1 MDLDLRQSLLN
12 TRRTIEGL
20 ITDID
25 DMITR
30 SQNINNL
37 QRNNLDINNNINNTN
52 NTNNTNNSYYNPY
65 YIPPP
70 SYLSSNYYRYPYLNY
85 LYRNNNYVEQGI
97 NNNNFYY
104 NPGFNSYFRNLYN
117 NPVNTANNYS
127 PYTSNIS
134 TNPNENQNINTEPLN
149 INTET
154 LEVNPLYDNSID
166 TTPDNNETEIT
177 DTDIDTTPREAN
189 LENLNESLNETFR
202 EYQRI
207 VNNQRVN
214 RQNNSTLERRN
225 AVRIPN
231 VRNNQDI
238 RRRIRRILPELVE
251 ITLVNGRSNIRTS
264 LAETSNFQNINTNN
278 QDLEPNINDFQ
289 DVVVGSSIEQLRKGS
304 SVHIYK
310 NLYSDIPSC
319 TICME
324 NFNDEDI
331 VRILGDCNH
340 IFHITCCDIWMET
353 NVRCPVCRKDIR
365 EINDDD
371 DENDES
377 EDNLNNEQDNNE
389 NNQNN
394 ENENNVNQNSRLG
407 ENYLGSNFRE
417 FTF

>member
-1 MDLDLRQSLLN
+1 MDLDLRESLLN

-25 DMITR
+25 NMITR
-30 SQNINNL
+30 SQNIDNL
-37 QRNNLDINNNINNTN
+37 LRSNTN
-52 NTNNTNNSYYNPY
+52 TNTNNSFYNPY

-70 SYLSSNYYRYPYLNY
+70 SYLSSDYYRYPYLNY
-85 LYRNNNYVEQGI
+85 LSRNNNYSEYGI

-117 NPVNTANNYS
+117 NPVNNPYNYIS
-127 PYTSNIS
+127 NTSNIS
-134 TNPNENQNINTEPLN
+134 TNLNENQNINTEERDINTEPHN
-149 INTET
+149 INTDT
-154 LEVNPLYDNSID
+154 LEINPLYDNSID
-166 TTPDNNETEIT
+166 TNPEDTVTDNVNNLNN
-177 DTDIDTTPREAN
+177 TDIDTTPREAN
-189 LENLNESLNETFR
+189 LQNLNDSLNETYR
-202 EYQRI
+202 EFQRI
-207 VNNQRVN
+207 VNNQRRN
-214 RQNNSTLERRN
+214 RENSSSLERRN

-251 ITLVNGRSNIRTS
+251 ITLVNGTSNIRTS

-278 QDLEPNINDFQ
+278 QDIEPNINDFQ

-304 SVHIYK
+304 SIHIYK

-319 TICME
+319 AICME

-365 EINDDD
+365 EINDV
-371 DENDES
+371 DENEN
-377 EDNLNNEQDNNE
+377 EDDNN
-389 NNQNN
+389 NQDRN
-394 ENENNVNQNSRLG
+394 ENENENSENNENQNNSLGNNYSR
-407 ENYLGSNFRE
+407 SNFRE
-417 FTF
+417 FVF

>member
-1 MDLDLRQSLLN
+1 MDLDLRESLLN

-25 DMITR
+25 NMITR
-30 SQNINNL
+30 SQNIDNL
-37 QRNNLDINNNINNTN
+37 LRTNTNINN
-52 NTNNTNNSYYNPY
+52 SSYNPY

-70 SYLSSNYYRYPYLNY
+70 SYLTSNYYRYPYLNY
-85 LYRNNNYVEQGI
+85 LSRNNNYTEQGI

-117 NPVNTANNYS
+117 NPINNPNSYT

-134 TNPNENQNINTEPLN
+134 TTPNENQNINTEPLN
-149 INTET
+149 INTEPLNINTET
-154 LEVNPLYDNSID
+154 LEINPLYDNSID
-166 TTPDNNETEIT
+166 TNPEDTVTDNVDNV
-177 DTDIDTTPREAN
+177 DNVDIDTTPREAN
-189 LENLNESLNETFR
+189 LQNLNESLNETYR
-202 EYQRI
+202 EFQRI
-207 VNNQRVN
+207 VDNQRRN
-214 RQNNSTLERRN
+214 RQNNSSLERRN

-251 ITLVNGRSNIRTS
+251 ITLVNGTSNIRTS

-278 QDLEPNINDFQ
+278 QDVEPNINDFQ

-319 TICME
+319 AICME

-365 EINDDD
+365 DAS
-371 DENDES
+371 DENDE
-377 EDNLNNEQDNNE
+377 LNNNQDDNDNQDDNINE
-389 NNQNN
+389 NN
-394 ENENNVNQNSRLG
+394 RI
-407 ENYLGSNFRE
+407 NYSSDNYSSDNYRE
-417 FTF
+417 YVL